1 MLELIVRDRE
11 VKGKKEEKKKTH
23 FISGFLRST
32 RCPRST
38 LFTTYSIPLT
48 FTSPGEFCSFT
59 LRKRMATILLL
70 FLLFSCLCVLRVCV
84 CGGVCCLCVV
94 SQTTH
99 KHTTLPWKKD
109 REKKNTCFYG
119 FQSSLIQRS
128 CCFFFFPPYALSPNL
143 SRSKPIVKTLWPRQT
158 L

>member
-11 VKGKKEEKKKTH
+11 VKGKKEKKKKTH

-59 LRKRMATILLL
+59 LAKGWLL
-70 FLLFSCLCVLRVCV
+70 FCCCFNFFPVCVCCVCV
-84 CGGVCCLCVV
+84 CGGGGV
-94 SQTTH
+94 SVFVEYPQQ
-99 KHTTLPWKKD
+99 HTNTPHSPGRRTQRKKTRVFMD
-109 REKKNTCFYG
+109 FNRVLFKGPAF
-119 FQSSLIQRS
+119 FSFLLMLFPLISADQNPS
-128 CCFFFFPPYALSPNL
+128 
-143 SRSKPIVKTLWPRQT
+143 
-158 L
+158 

>member
-109 REKKNTCFYG
+109 REREKKHVFLWISIESY
-119 FQSSLIQRS
+119 SKVLL
-128 CCFFFFPPYALSPNL
+128 FFFFPPYALSPNL
-143 SRSKPIVKTLWPRQT
+143 SRSKPIVKTL
-158 L
+158 

>member
-11 VKGKKEEKKKTH
+11 VKGKKEKKKTH

-59 LRKRMATILLL
+59 LAKGWLL
-70 FLLFSCLCVLRVCV
+70 FCCCFNFFPVCV
-84 CGGVCCLCVV
+84 CCVCVCVGGGGFCLCVV

-109 REKKNTCFYG
+109 TEKKNTCFYG

-128 CCFFFFPPYALSPNL
+128 CFFFLSSLCSFP
-143 SRSKPIVKTLWPRQT
+143 
-158 L
+158 